1 MVNKVRGVY
10 CRPVVQEIVPN
21 FFQTVPDGL
30 TNVAMP
36 EVKHYRVVL
45 NNYPLASEILHP
57 EVFLKHYRASQHNA
71 ALIAR

>member
-30 TNVAMP
+30 TNVAML
-36 EVKHYRVVL
+36 EVKHYRVVTG
-45 NNYPLASEILHP
+45 NYLSA
-57 EVFLKHYRASQHNA
+57 N
-71 ALIAR
+71 